1 VGLTVGACETVGACD
16 GEIDT
21 LTGTCPNVGRAVGFA
36 VGLAVGRA
44 VGLDV
49 GVCDVGPG
57 VGFLVG
63 ICVGF
68 LVGICVGLIVGFA
81 SLTAL
86 LSVSMSVHCSRHN
99 KSIRLIA
106 RGHSQKV
113 RRASLWIGAALV
125 RRCPCR

>member
-1 VGLTVGACETVGACD
+1 MGLTVGACETVGACD

-57 VGFLVG
+57 
-63 ICVGF
+63 VGF